1 MKQWAAYLRILVTG
15 LALQCSG
22 LPALAN
28 WDLAPA
34 TTGTVVHI
42 FNVDSANQG
51 TSLCAVTSVECGAS
65 VPINTAGA
73 PLFVTGT
80 PGLVTGTGG
89 TFPATQSGTWNITNV
104 TGTVSLPTGAATSAL
119 QTTGNTALTTINT
132 TLGTPMQASGGSLTA
147 NAGTNLNTSLLALEG
162 GGNLATLAGAITA
175 AVQQTN
181 EKQING
187 VVPLMGNGVTGTGS
201 QRVTVASDNTAF
213 SVNAVESGT
222 WNITN
227 ISGTV
232 SLPTG
237 AATSANQTNATQK
250 SQIVDGSG
258 NVIAST
264 SNNLNVQCAN
274 CSGSGVSAADAAT
287 FTAGTSLFAP
297 VGGQFT
303 SGGATA
309 CVTGHECTAGMT
321 AARAIFGDMSSIAG
335 TATSTGNGT
344 SGAGVQRV
352 AIASDNTAFAVNA
365 TLQATATT
373 AIGKVDPNTIGT
385 WGLVV
390 ATQNSATPTNGHLI
404 EGQFNT
410 SPTTITS
417 GNVSPLQLD
426 NAGNLLVN
434 IKAGAGSGGTAL
446 ADNGAFTQG
455 TTNMT
460 PIGCFFTNG
469 SYSAITTLHA
479 GVVSCTSAG
488 SVHTTVDNTNANGQ
502 ATMANSSPVVLSS
515 NQSSVPVVNGGNLY
529 KAVAASQTATTLGA
543 TGATGDY
550 LSHCVIYPTSTS
562 PGVVTVFDSTNTAAN
577 SAVLFAGGA
586 TSTSNLTPIAVPVG
600 AKSINGAWKA
610 TTGANVSVVCYGTFT

>member
-1 MKQWAAYLRILVTG
+1 MNVLKNYLRILVCG
-15 LALQCSG
+15 LSLSCNA
-22 LPALAN
+22 LPAMAN
-28 WDLAPA
+28 FAMSPSGP
-34 TTGTVVHI
+34 TTA
-42 FNVDSANQG
+42 FAVDAANQG
-51 TSLCAVTSVECGAS
+51 TLLCAAASTECPAS

-73 PLFVTGT
+73 PMFVTGT
-80 PGLVTGTGG
+80 PGLVTGAGG
-89 TFPATQSGTWNITNV
+89 TFPV
-104 TGTVSLPTGAATSAL
+104 TGTITAVTAITNALP
-119 QTTGNTALTTINT
+119 
-132 TLGTPMQASGGSLTA
+132 
-147 NAGTNLNTSLLALEG
+147 AGTNLMGKVGIDQTTPGTTNAVA
-162 GGNLATLAGAITA
+162 ATLSAETTKVI
-175 AVQQTN
+175 
-181 EKQING
+181 
-187 VVPLMGNGVTGTGS
+187 
-201 QRVTVASDNTAF
+201 
-213 SVNAVESGT
+213 
-222 WNITN
+222 
-227 ISGTV
+227 GTV
-232 SLPTG
+232 
-237 AATSANQTNATQK
+237 NQ
-250 SQIVDGSG
+250 
-258 NVIAST
+258 
-264 SNNLNVQCAN
+264 
-274 CSGSGVSAADAAT
+274 
-287 FTAGTSLFAP
+287 GTSP
-297 VGGQFT
+297 WV
-303 SGGATA
+303 
-309 CVTGHECTAGMT
+309 
-321 AARAIFGDMSSIAG
+321 
-335 TATSTGNGT
+335 
-344 SGAGVQRV
+344 
-352 AIASDNTAFAVNA
+352 VNA

-385 WGLVV
+385 WGLV
-390 ATQNSATPTNGHLI
+390 ASTQNSATPTNGHVA

-460 PIGCFFTNG
+460 PIGCFFTSG